1 MIDNRLPE
9 HLRDEFLSKS
19 FVLCCWIMLTTYPIG
34 VYNNLFAQPNLYQFF
49 FVSFLAVTTTILLA
63 EHTKISNRLKML
75 WFIGATTLYIS
86 TIILRNAQDG
96 ALVLNIIF
104 IPLFAPLLSLKRSF
118 ILAITVLLIQTLL
131 IIFVLPER
139 NGWFVTFLWSVVSF
153 ACIGTVSG
161 PISFLLEQIDRNNKS

>member
-86 TIILRNAQDG
+86 TIVLRNAQDG

-139 NGWFVTFLWSVVSF
+139 NGWLVTFLWSVVSL

>member
-19 FVLCCWIMLTTYPIG
+19 FVLCCWIMLTTYPIA

-49 FVSFLAVTTTILLA
+49 FVSFLAITTTILLA
-63 EHTKISNRLKML
+63 EHKKISNRLKML
-75 WFIGATTLYIS
+75 WFIGATTLFIS

-118 ILAITVLLIQTLL
+118 ILAITALMIQTIL

-139 NGWFVTFLWSVVSF
+139 NGWFVTLLWCVVSL
-153 ACIGTVSG
+153 ACIGSVSG
-161 PISFLLEQIDRNNKS
+161 PISFLLSYVNQSHSR